1 MFNILYRCPRT
12 VARHEN
18 GPLHESRR
26 RYLEHLAAQGAALH
40 TLRGAA
46 GIVYRAAIWMKLDE
60 SSPVERKEI
69 ERAAKRWAHRT
80 YRNASCRGPEL
91 TDKEFRQ
98 TTCNWLRFAGRLR
111 ESDRIPAPH
120 HQEID
125 ALCRYMDAERGL
137 SPATIATVRHSLR
150 KFFKHSRVQ
159 QLSRLKIADVEHFF
173 VLLGKQGWTR
183 HGIRSIA
190 HQLRMFFRYGEEMG
204 WTKPGIAISIHGP
217 RVYRHEQLPLGP
229 SWPDVQ
235 RLLASTETNR
245 KVDLRDR
252 PILLL
257 LAVYG
262 LRVSEVQRLRLEDVN
277 WDQKTLTI
285 TATKQRS
292 ARICPLIPSL
302 ADAMARYIREVR
314 PPTEYREIFLR
325 MYAPRRPFRH
335 GGLYGIVAKRFIR
348 LGIKSRRTG
357 PHCLR
362 HACATHL
369 LAQGLTLTE
378 VGGHLGHRSADS
390 TRIYAKV
397 DMPALRE
404 VAELDLGG
412 LL

>member
-1 MFNILYRCPRT
+1 MFNTLYRCPRT
-12 VARHEN
+12 IARHEN
-18 GPLHESRR
+18 GPLAESRR

-46 GIVYRAAIWMKLDE
+46 GIIYRAAIWMKLDE
-60 SSPVERKEI
+60 SGPVERKEV
-69 ERAAKRWAHRT
+69 ERAAKRWSHRS
-80 YRNASCRGPEL
+80 YRNASCRGPQQ

-98 TTCNWLRFAGRLR
+98 TTCNWLRFVGRLR
-111 ESDRIPAPH
+111 ESDRVPAPH
-120 HQEID
+120 QEEID
-125 ALCRYMDAERGL
+125 ALCRYSEVERGL
-137 SPATIATVRHSLR
+137 SPATIATVRQSVR
-150 KFFKHSRVQ
+150 KFFSYIRVQ
-159 QLSRLKIADVEHFF
+159 RLSDVKITDVDRFL
-173 VLLGKQGWTR
+173 VKLGKQGWTR
-183 HGIRSIA
+183 HGIRSMA
-190 HQLRMFFRYGEEMG
+190 HQLRLFFRYGEQMG
-204 WTKPGIAISIHGP
+204 WTKPGMAASIHGP
-217 RVYRHEQLPLGP
+217 RVYQHEQLPLGP

-245 KVDLRDR
+245 KVDIRDR

-277 WDQKTLTI
+277 WEQKTLTI

-292 ARICPLIPSL
+292 ARVCPLIPSL
-302 ADAMARYIREVR
+302 ADAIARYIREVR
-314 PPTEYREIFLR
+314 PPTEHREIFLR

-335 GGLYGIVAKRFIR
+335 GGLYGIVATRFKR

>member
-1 MFNILYRCPRT
+1 
-12 VARHEN
+12 
-18 GPLHESRR
+18 
-26 RYLEHLAAQGAALH
+26 
-40 TLRGAA
+40 
-46 GIVYRAAIWMKLDE
+46 
-60 SSPVERKEI
+60 
-69 ERAAKRWAHRT
+69 
-80 YRNASCRGPEL
+80 
-91 TDKEFRQ
+91 
-98 TTCNWLRFAGRLR
+98 
-111 ESDRIPAPH
+111 
-120 HQEID
+120 
-125 ALCRYMDAERGL
+125 
-137 SPATIATVRHSLR
+137 
-150 KFFKHSRVQ
+150 
-159 QLSRLKIADVEHFF
+159 
-173 VLLGKQGWTR
+173 
-183 HGIRSIA
+183 
-190 HQLRMFFRYGEEMG
+190 
-204 WTKPGIAISIHGP
+204 
-217 RVYRHEQLPLGP
+217 
-229 SWPDVQ
+229 VQ
-235 RLLASTETNR
+235 RLLVSTETNR
-245 KVDLRDR
+245 KTDVRDR

-292 ARICPLIPSL
+292 VRICPLIPSL
-302 ADAMARYIREVR
+302 ADAISRYIREVR

-335 GGLYGIVAKRFIR
+335 GGLYGIVTKRFER
-348 LGIKSRRTG
+348 LGIKSPRTG
-357 PHCLR
+357 PHSLR

>member
-1 MFNILYRCPRT
+1 
-12 VARHEN
+12 
-18 GPLHESRR
+18 
-26 RYLEHLAAQGAALH
+26 
-40 TLRGAA
+40 
-46 GIVYRAAIWMKLDE
+46 
-60 SSPVERKEI
+60 
-69 ERAAKRWAHRT
+69 
-80 YRNASCRGPEL
+80 
-91 TDKEFRQ
+91 
-98 TTCNWLRFAGRLR
+98 
-111 ESDRIPAPH
+111 
-120 HQEID
+120 
-125 ALCRYMDAERGL
+125 
-137 SPATIATVRHSLR
+137 
-150 KFFKHSRVQ
+150 
-159 QLSRLKIADVEHFF
+159 
-173 VLLGKQGWTR
+173 
-183 HGIRSIA
+183 
-190 HQLRMFFRYGEEMG
+190 MG
-204 WTKPGIAISIHGP
+204 WTKPGLAASIHGP
-217 RVYRHEQLPLGP
+217 RVYQHEQLPLGP

-235 RLLASTETNR
+235 RLLASTETDR
-245 KVDLRDR
+245 RTDIRDR

-292 ARICPLIPSL
+292 ARVCPLIPSL
-302 ADAMARYIREVR
+302 ADAIARYIREVR

-335 GGLYGIVAKRFIR
+335 GGLYGIVATRFER
-348 LGIKSRRTG
+348 LGIKSPRTG
-357 PHCLR
+357 PHSLR

-369 LAQGLTLTE
+369 LSQGLTLTE

>member
-1 MFNILYRCPRT
+1 MFKTLYRCPRT

-18 GPLHESRR
+18 GPLQESRR

-46 GIVYRAAIWMKLDE
+46 GIIYRAAIWMKLDE
-60 SSPVERKEI
+60 SGPVERKEV
-69 ERAAKRWAHRT
+69 ERAAKRWSHRS
-80 YRNASCRGPEL
+80 YRNASCRCPQQ

-98 TTCNWLRFAGRLR
+98 TTCNWLRFVGRLR
-111 ESDRIPAPH
+111 EPDRVPAPH
-120 HQEID
+120 QEEID
-125 ALCRYMDAERGL
+125 ALCRYSEVERGL
-137 SPATIATVRHSLR
+137 SPATIATVRQSVR
-150 KFFKHSRVQ
+150 KFFKYIRVQ
-159 QLSRLKIADVEHFF
+159 RLSDLKIADVDRFL
-173 VLLGKQGWTR
+173 VQLGKQGWTR
-183 HGIRSIA
+183 HGIRSMA
-190 HQLRMFFRYGEEMG
+190 HQLRLFFRYGEQMG
-204 WTKPGIAISIHGP
+204 WTKTGMAASIHGP
-217 RVYRHEQLPLGP
+217 RVYQHEQLPLGP

-245 KVDLRDR
+245 KVDIRDR

-277 WDQKTLTI
+277 WDEKTLTI

-292 ARICPLIPSL
+292 ARVCPLIPSL
-302 ADAMARYIREVR
+302 ADAISRYIREVR
-314 PPTEYREIFLR
+314 PRTEHREIFLR

-335 GGLYGIVAKRFIR
+335 GGLYGIVATRFER
-348 LGIKSRRTG
+348 LGIKSPRTG
-357 PHCLR
+357 PHSLR

>member
-18 GPLHESRR
+18 GPLHESRGL
-26 RYLEHLAAQGAALH
+26 YLEHLAAQGAALH

-46 GIVYRAAIWMKLDE
+46 GIIYRAAIWMKLDE

-69 ERAAKRWAHRT
+69 ERAAKRWAHRS
-80 YRNASCRGPEL
+80 YRNASCRGPQQ

-111 ESDRIPAPH
+111 ESDRALAPH
-120 HQEID
+120 QQEID
-125 ALCRYMDAERGL
+125 ALCRSMDAERGL

-150 KFFKHSRVQ
+150 KFFKHTRVQ
-159 QLSRLKIADVEHFF
+159 QLSRLKIADVERFF

-204 WTKPGIAISIHGP
+204 WTKPGLAASIHGP
-217 RVYRHEQLPLGP
+217 RVYQHEQLPLGP
-229 SWPDVQ
+229 AWPDVQ

-245 KVDLRDR
+245 KVDIRDR

-277 WDQKTLTI
+277 WDQQTLTI
-285 TATKQRS
+285 TSTKQRS
-292 ARICPLIPSL
+292 ARVCPLIPSL
-302 ADAMARYIREVR
+302 AETIARYIREVR

-335 GGLYGIVAKRFIR
+335 GGLYGIVATRFIR
-348 LGIKSRRTG
+348 LGIKSQRTG
-357 PHCLR
+357 PHSLR

-378 VGGHLGHRSADS
+378 VGSHLGHRSADS

>member
-1 MFNILYRCPRT
+1 MFKTLYRCPRT

-18 GPLHESRR
+18 GPLQDSRR

-46 GIVYRAAIWMKLDE
+46 GIIYRAAIWMKLDE
-60 SSPVERKEI
+60 SSPVEREEV
-69 ERAAKRWAHRT
+69 ERAAKRWAHRS
-80 YRNASCRGPEL
+80 YRNASCRCPQQ

-98 TTCNWLRFAGRLR
+98 TTCSWLRFVGRLR
-111 ESDRIPAPH
+111 ESDRVPAPH
-120 HQEID
+120 QEEID
-125 ALCRYMDAERGL
+125 ALCRYSEVERGL
-137 SPATIATVRHSLR
+137 SPATIATVRQSVR
-150 KFFKHSRVQ
+150 KFFKYIRVQ
-159 QLSRLKIADVEHFF
+159 RLSDLKIADVDRFL
-173 VLLGKQGWTR
+173 VQLGKQGWTR
-183 HGIRSIA
+183 HGIRSMA
-190 HQLRMFFRYGEEMG
+190 HQLRLFFRFGEQMA
-204 WTKPGIAISIHGP
+204 WTKPGMAASIHGP
-217 RVYRHEQLPLGP
+217 RVYQHEQLPLGP

-245 KVDLRDR
+245 KVDIRDR

-292 ARICPLIPSL
+292 ARFCPLIPSL
-302 ADAMARYIREVR
+302 ADAISRYIREVR
-314 PPTEYREIFLR
+314 PPTEHREIFLR

-335 GGLYGIVAKRFIR
+335 GGLYGIVATRFER
-348 LGIKSRRTG
+348 LGIKSPRTG
-357 PHCLR
+357 PHSLR